1 MAPPH
6 QCPFVPDSSISAFHS
21 QFPMKNRVL
30 TENCLKKR
38 DDGAHRLGYVGNP
51 NYDGVVSQVAGMNL
65 MSESL
70 NYDMTNS
77 RSSLGIP
84 IMGAASK
91 GVSDF
96 SQTSGFHIEG
106 LSPSKMAKVCEVL
119 SSLDIKVYSRR
130 KNRIAIGN

>member
-6 QCPFVPDSSISAFHS
+6 QSPFEPDSSISAFHS

-38 DDGAHRLGYVGNP
+38 DDGDHRLGYAGNP
-51 NYDGVVSQVAGMNL
+51 NQNGVVSQMDGTNL

-77 RSSLGIP
+77 SSPHGVP
-84 IMGAASK
+84 IMGAVSK